1 MGTHPIFESDF
12 DCLTEMSG
20 LPRPALG
27 GGANGQRSQ
36 LNESSSNNIS
46 DTSNLSE
53 ASANSNVAGS
63 TPKSRQRIQNDT
75 SLGATAKRFVSLMTG
90 ACDQT
95 IELNDAAKRLN
106 APKRRIYDVTNV
118 LEGIGLVAKKE
129 KNRFEWVG
137 GDVDSTGQ
145 VEPDEAELQSLRQWE
160 KELSQAIEQQERQL
174 RYMTENSDGL
184 GYVTCGDIRS
194 IFNNKMV
201 LCIKAPPDTKLQI
214 PEPAESGIQMLLKST
229 RGPIECYLCPEADP
243 PVAATTQQTDKS
255 LDKSSSS
262 STQDNNRPESTPKT
276 ASKFLPFSPISEQD
290 YLFTLGQNE
299 GIQELFDIN

>member
-1 MGTHPIFESDF
+1 MVVG
-12 DCLTEMSG
+12 
-20 LPRPALG
+20 
-27 GGANGQRSQ
+27 NGR
-36 LNESSSNNIS
+36 LNDSASNNSTIVTDDS
-46 DTSNLSE
+46 D
-53 ASANSNVAGS
+53 SA

-75 SLGATAKRFVSLMTG
+75 SLGATAKRFVSLMTNS
-90 ACDQT
+90 CDQT
-95 IELNDAAKRLN
+95 IELNDASNRLK

-137 GDVDSTGQ
+137 GDVDSSGQ
-145 VEPDEAELQSLRQWE
+145 VEPDEAELQSLRLWE

-184 GYVTCGDIRS
+184 GYVTCKDIRS

-214 PEPAESGIQMLLKST
+214 PEPTEGIQMLLKST
-229 RGPIECYLCPEADP
+229 RGPIECYLCPEAD
-243 PVAATTQQTDKS
+243 QQTDTKIS
-255 LDKSSSS
+255 SSSS
-262 STQDNNRPESTPKT
+262 STNDKGETSGSKPSQT
-276 ASKFLPFSPISEQD
+276 KFLPFSPISEQD

>member
-12 DCLTEMSG
+12 DCLTEMSNGG
-20 LPRPALG
+20 LPRPSLASSASPGINSSG
-27 GGANGQRSQ
+27 GSRF
-36 LNESSSNNIS
+36 NESILAQ
-46 DTSNLSE
+46 DD
-53 ASANSNVAGS
+53 AQD
-63 TPKSRQRIQNDT
+63 TPKSRQRVQNDT
-75 SLGATAKRFVSLMTG
+75 SLGATAKRFVALMTG
-90 ACDQT
+90 AIDQT

-160 KELSQAIEQQERQL
+160 KELSQAIEQQERQI

-184 GYVTCGDIRS
+184 GYVTCKDIRS

-214 PEPAESGIQMLLKST
+214 PEPTEGIQMLLKST
-229 RGPIECYLCPEADP
+229 RGPIECYLCPEAE
-243 PVAATTQQTDKS
+243 QQTDTKLS
-255 LDKSSSS
+255 STSSSATDKS
-262 STQDNNRPESTPKT
+262 DT
-276 ASKFLPFSPISEQD
+276 AGSKPS
-290 YLFTLGQNE
+290 
-299 GIQELFDIN
+299 